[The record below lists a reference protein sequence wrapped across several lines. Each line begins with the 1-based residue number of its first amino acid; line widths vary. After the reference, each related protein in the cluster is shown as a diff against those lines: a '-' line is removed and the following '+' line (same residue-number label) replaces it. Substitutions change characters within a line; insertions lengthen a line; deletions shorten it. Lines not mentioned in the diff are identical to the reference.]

1 MDKIIFTHI
10 FYIILKKKKEGIK
23 MKMERFRKTYKGNKD
38 FGKDNIG
45 IEVLE
50 PVNENGDMDWM
61 RYGIL
66 DIFINSEK
74 VLSLYD
80 WSSDILY
87 DHNLDNLKVIQQL
100 GIVYPVNYLLEQ
112 YSEETRDESGE
123 IVEIDTDILNSPI
136 YLKKALEDEIEDENL
151 KNEIIKYTN
160 IIKITEIDYLK
171 NTKYYIQDSDTKEI
185 KWCNIH
191 KIEFLYIISNNKSI
205 FLLYDKD
212 DNIIGTSNL
221 TGYSPENIIFKDLLD
236 EKDSKSYTGCV
247 QISARD
253 LMSLQLWYS
262 RYKDIVD
269 SYIDASVSKIIYYN
283 LKGVENHYIKYE
295 EYELEWKKRNN
306 IKVSLI
312 DIYDEA
318 HNKFYKHHPD
328 YKEVTFGN
336 FGEFVSTL
344 KTDKNETIHAVR
356 IDAMGSLSF
365 SDMLYTTDGKR
376 LLRCASEDIREVLN
390 LSLAKTDAFIAIRPD
405 SYNVF
410 GLYEYYI
417 DIDNTSLHPEMIKK
431 IIENTN
437 LSYYSI
443 LNINILI
450 DRYEDILVSTIKKYY
465 MNK

>member
-23 MKMERFRKTYKGNKD
+23 MKMERFRKTFKGNKD

>member
-1 MDKIIFTHI
+1 
-10 FYIILKKKKEGIK
+10 
-23 MKMERFRKTYKGNKD
+23 MKMERFRKTFKGNKD

-269 SYIDASVSKIIYYN
+269 SYIDARISTILYYN
-283 LKGVENHYIKYE
+283 LKDFENHYVNYE
-295 EYELEWKKRNN
+295 DYELECKKRNN
-306 IKVSLI
+306 IKISYM

-318 HNKFYKHHPD
+318 HKKFYKHHPD

-344 KTDKNETIHAVR
+344 KTDKNETIYAVR
-356 IDAMGSLSF
+356 IDAIGGLSF
-365 SDMLYTTDGKR
+365 SDMLYTSDDKR